1 MQVPSLE
8 LVAQH
13 GCVQLNANYIRP
25 LGNGAFKSAHLVEI
39 SGIPYALKVAAL
51 GPHSQA
57 RIERECEAQRGCA
70 HPAIAKLHQS
80 FAFSDEG
87 ANYWVWIEE
96 YLSGGTL
103 NERRGSELLEPDV
116 VRTIAVHMIGALDH
130 LRIRSLVHRDIKPA
144 NIIFRTESAPV
155 LTDFGIVRALDLPT
169 LTQHFLMQGPGTP
182 AYAAPEQLN
191 NDIALIDWRTDQFGL
206 AVVLAECLL
215 GHHPF
220 APDGD
225 IHGAIARVASR
236 AALPA
241 PTERALQQSRF
252 ISLVRALTPWPHT
265 RYRTP
270 QQFIDAIEGD

>member
-13 GCVQLNANYIRP
+13 ACVPLNANYIRP

-39 SGIPYALKVAAL
+39 SGAPYALKVAAL
-51 GPHSQA
+51 GPNSQA
-57 RIERECEAQRGCA
+57 RIERECDAQRGCA
-70 HPAIAKLHQS
+70 HPAIAKLHQA

-103 NERRGSELLEPDV
+103 KDRRGSNLLGPDV
-116 VRTIAVHMIGALDH
+116 VRAIALDMIGPLDH

-144 NIIFRTESAPV
+144 NIIFRTESKPV

-169 LTQHFLMQGPGTP
+169 LTQHFLMAGPGTP

-206 AVVLAECLL
+206 AVVLAECLV

-225 IHGAIARVASR
+225 IHDAVVLVASR
-236 AALPA
+236 ATLPA
-241 PTERALQQSRF
+241 TTERALQESNF
-252 ISLVRALTPWPHT
+252 VSLAR
-265 RYRTP
+265 
-270 QQFIDAIEGD
+270 

>member
-13 GCVQLNANYIRP
+13 ACVPLNANYIRP

-39 SGIPYALKVAAL
+39 SGAPYALKVAAL
-51 GPHSQA
+51 GPNSQA
-57 RIERECEAQRGCA
+57 RIERECDAQRGCA
-70 HPAIAKLHQS
+70 HPAIAKLHQA

-103 NERRGSELLEPDV
+103 KDRRGSNLLGPDV
-116 VRTIAVHMIGALDH
+116 VRAIALDMIGALDH

-144 NIIFRTESAPV
+144 NIIFRTESKPV

-169 LTQHFLMQGPGTP
+169 LTQHFLMAGPGTP

-206 AVVLAECLL
+206 AVVLAECLV

-225 IHGAIARVASR
+225 IHDAVVLVASR
-236 AALPA
+236 ATLPA
-241 PTERALQQSRF
+241 TTERALQESNF
-252 ISLVRALTPWPHT
+252 VSLARALMPWPHN

-270 QQFIDAIEGD
+270 QQFIDAIRGG